1 MGQSTKRT
9 SEALSYLSVEDIIKI
24 HDIVLTKYGGGEPG
38 IYPTGRDTIKGI
50 IDRMKTGFFGYQ
62 PFETLLQKVAFQFQS
77 ILQYHPFIDGL
88 KRTGIYASLAF
99 FLKNDY
105 VFYSKGVDETV
116 KFSIRVA
123 DEMAGMDANDALD
136 EIVSWFKE
144 RVFPLKDEIK
154 ISNYAQHQ
162 HATFKCPK
170 CAGES
175 TTIDSPF
182 CKDCGSQ
189 LISFKIIID
198 GVVVR
203 KVIEFKRKIVPLS
216 EIVPTQRPHIGLYK

>member
-9 SEALSYLSVEDIIKI
+9 SEALNYLSVEDIIKI

-38 IYPTGRDTIKGI
+38 IYPTGYDTIKGI

-62 PFETLLQKVAFQFQS
+62 PFETLLQKAAFQFQS

-88 KRTGIYASLAF
+88 KRTGIYVSLAF

-105 VFYSKGVDETV
+105 VFYSRGKNESI

-123 DEMAGMDANDALD
+123 DEMAGMDANSAID

-144 RVFPLKDEIK
+144 RVFSLKDKTK
-154 ISNYAQHQ
+154 ILNYAQHQ
-162 HATFKCPK
+162 HATFKCPR

-175 TTIDSPF
+175 ATIDSPF

-189 LISFKIIID
+189 LISFFVVFD
-198 GVVVR
+198 GGVVR
-203 KVIEFKRKIVPLS
+203 KVIEFKRKITPS
-216 EIVPTQRPHIGLYK
+216 PKMFPTERHPIGLYK